1 MSFSFEPNLIKRD
14 SVVPIRMMV
23 GGWVLGVAAVL
34 MVGPVANTPIALMGL
49 TLLAGGLVAIS
60 LRGDRMWR
68 MLLGTSTGAIAAWIG
83 FRFAVTERLLP
94 ARNSPFDLIDM
105 DLLAAVTV
113 GLSVF
118 SIGLG
123 GVLEAVRAQ
132 TMPGSS
138 PTIVRIALICI
149 GMAMTF
155 ALTRA
160 AGVSTSI
167 ALLATMAAAAG
178 LAAMAWLRNE
188 RPAADFVPQP

>member
-1 MSFSFEPNLIKRD
+1 
-14 SVVPIRMMV
+14 
-23 GGWVLGVAAVL
+23 
-34 MVGPVANTPIALMGL
+34 
-49 TLLAGGLVAIS
+49 
-60 LRGDRMWR
+60 
-68 MLLGTSTGAIAAWIG
+68 
-83 FRFAVTERLLP
+83 
-94 ARNSPFDLIDM
+94 M

-167 ALLATMAAAAG
+167 ALLATMATAAG